1 MLCKEIKTY
10 IESFPAKWKNSK
22 EYSKWRERE
31 VTGERT
37 EKWGGIERERESSL
51 WLRNSFTADENHIT
65 VILLKICLREQTATV
80 SVKALISFIAKF
92 ETK

>member
-1 MLCKEIKTY
+1 MRVFLQSGRTVRNTVSGE
-10 IESFPAKWKNSK
+10 
-22 EYSKWRERE
+22 RERGNRRE
-31 VTGERT
+31 DREMGWDR
-37 EKWGGIERERESSL
+37 ERERESSL
-51 WLRNSFTADENHIT
+51 WLRNSFTADENQIT